1 MSGSHRQLFTPRN
14 RTVRERWKFN
24 VNGGPFRIHTGQYM

>member
-14 RTVRERWKFN
+14 RTGRERWKFN